1 MNFTILLIVAIF
13 PFITVSSS
21 SLIFEIFSVHRR
33 GNLAVPQKRL
43 PTSSPLSSLPQ
54 PVRMR
59 QGEESKRSR
68 RIMQRARAKSRLDK
82 QILSFLF
89 FLNTFLM
96 IIGCVV
102 FSGDY
107 RSLSTRR
114 EMTFTRCRVPLPIF
128 VTRRT

>member
-43 PTSSPLSSLPQ
+43 PTSSPLPQ

-89 FLNTFLM
+89 FLNTFLT